1 MEART
6 KVARARLTPQEYAQF
21 ELAAKAAGVKPSE
34 YLRSLI
40 VRMPG
45 EIEALW
51 AAFNDLSSRVR
62 NLEACREEQ

>member
-6 KVARARLTPQEYAQF
+6 KVARARLTPQEFEKF
-21 ELAAKAAGVKPSE
+21 ELDAKAAGVKPSE
-34 YLRSLI
+34 YLRGLI

-51 AAFNDLSSRVR
+51 ASFNDLSSRVR
-62 NLEACREEQ
+62 SLEACREDS